1 MSKQNTEAERKPVV
15 ALGMSGGVDSSVA
28 VHLLQKAG
36 YEVHGIHMLMIP
48 EKFQP
53 NPTSEEDAKAVAEQ
67 FGIEFTVLDVRDK
80 FEECIIQQF
89 GKEYSCG
96 RTPNPCI
103 NCNQQLKFGLFA
115 DAAKK
120 IGADFIS
127 TGHYV
132 RTGVSEYNR
141 KLFYKAVDAKKD
153 QSYFLSLVSPDVLDR
168 CIFPLGELS
177 KDQVRDIA
185 RELGLHVAEKGDS
198 QEICF
203 IPDNDY
209 KAFLKQILPP
219 KAFKKGKVFHADG
232 RLLGSHDGIQ
242 NYTIGQR
249 KGLGIALGK
258 PAYVVALDAKKN
270 SVILG
275 DNDHLMHNQLT
286 ASQNNYFIS
295 LPAETPVMVDAKIRY
310 RAQAAP
316 AELIIHTDG
325 TSTVTFKEQQR
336 AITPGQCVAYYI
348 DDALIGGGIIDSA
361 QNV

>member
-1 MSKQNTEAERKPVV
+1 M
-15 ALGMSGGVDSSVA
+15 
-28 VHLLQKAG
+28 
-36 YEVHGIHMLMIP
+36 
-48 EKFQP
+48 
-53 NPTSEEDAKAVAEQ
+53 
-67 FGIEFTVLDVRDK
+67 
-80 FEECIIQQF
+80 
-89 GKEYSCG
+89 
-96 RTPNPCI
+96 
-103 NCNQQLKFGLFA
+103 
-115 DAAKK
+115 
-120 IGADFIS
+120 
-127 TGHYV
+127 
-132 RTGVSEYNR
+132 
-141 KLFYKAVDAKKD
+141 DAKKD

-177 KDQVRDIA
+177 KEQVRDIA

-232 RLLGSHDGIQ
+232 RLLGNHDGIQ